1 MCQVFFGA
9 SLVLES
15 SCIDELVMT
24 VVKRAGLKLLLCR
37 SQPEQPSF
45 LIIIKKP
52 QDRNFPDLFSDDY
65 MHRDVEPNKEHTVIP
80 RHPLVITY
88 TRYIGRQMHQA
99 LSKTWYAVHFLF
111 DSPQAYGCKSLG
123 SNLLHQP
130 VLIICS

>member
-1 MCQVFFGA
+1 MGLVFFGA

-65 MHRDVEPNKEHTVIP
+65 MHRDVEPNKEHTVTP
-80 RHPLVITY
+80 DTH
-88 TRYIGRQMHQA
+88 
-99 LSKTWYAVHFLF
+99 W
-111 DSPQAYGCKSLG
+111 
-123 SNLLHQP
+123 LLRIQD
-130 VLIICS
+130 I